1 VFGDGFPGMMRRSRR
16 AAHEPRGLLRWAP
29 REWPCGASTLGSVFD
44 LSLQLDLSIRVIV
57 AAILGLAVGF
67 EREIHGHPAG
77 LRTHML
83 VASGSALFTV
93 LSAYGFRNVGGGTEL
108 SAIDPT
114 RIAAQIVSGIGFL
127 GAGAILKDG
136 IVIRGLTTAASL
148 WATSAVGMAAGA
160 GEYVIAAVATG
171 TILVS
176 LWPINALA
184 ERLHGTAVPETQL
197 RLAME
202 RLESLG
208 EVSTIHVGGRLEIGQ
223 ISTQRLGRNSYR
235 ADIAIRGRTQSVIA
249 GAIEA
254 IDRLEGVD
262 IIGTSQND

>member
-1 VFGDGFPGMMRRSRR
+1 MI
-16 AAHEPRGLLRWAP
+16 
-29 REWPCGASTLGSVFD
+29 D
-44 LSLQLDLSIRVIV
+44 LHLQLDLSLRLVI
-57 AAILGLAVGF
+57 AAALGLAIGF

-83 VASGSALFTV
+83 VAAGSGLFTV
-93 LSAYGFRNVGGGTEL
+93 ISAYGFRDVAGAVPNT
-108 SAIDPT
+108 APIDPT

-160 GEYVIAAVATG
+160 GEYIIAVVATT

-184 ERLHGTAVPETQL
+184 ERLHGSTVPAVQL
-197 RLAME
+197 RLSMD
-202 RLESLG
+202 RLEALG
-208 EVSTIHVGGRLEIGQ
+208 EVTSVLVGHRLEIGQ
-223 ISTQRLGRNSYR
+223 ISTQRLGKNAFR
-235 ADIAIRGRTQSVIA
+235 ADISIRGRTASVIQS
-249 GAIEA
+249 AITA
-254 IDRLEGVD
+254 VDDIAGVD
-262 IIGTSQND
+262 IVSSSQAD

>member
-1 VFGDGFPGMMRRSRR
+1 
-16 AAHEPRGLLRWAP
+16 
-29 REWPCGASTLGSVFD
+29 VFD
-44 LSLQLDLSIRVIV
+44 LALQADLSIRLIL
-57 AAILGLAVGF
+57 AAALGLAVGF

-83 VASGSALFTV
+83 VAVGSALFTV
-93 LSAYGFRNVGGGTEL
+93 LSAHGFGAGST
-108 SAIDPT
+108 AAPIDPT

-171 TILVS
+171 VVLVS

-184 ERLHGTAVPETQL
+184 ERLHGTAVPEVQL
-197 RLAME
+197 RLAMD
-202 RLESLG
+202 RLEALG
-208 EVSTIHVGGRLEIGQ
+208 EVTGILVGHRLEIGQ
-223 ISTQRLGRNSYR
+223 ISTQRLGKASYR
-235 ADIAIRGRTQSVIA
+235 ADLAIRGRTPSVITS
-249 GAIEA
+249 AISA
-254 IDRLEGVD
+254 IDDVEGVD
-262 IIGTSQND
+262 IISTSQSD

>member
-1 VFGDGFPGMMRRSRR
+1 MI
-16 AAHEPRGLLRWAP
+16 
-29 REWPCGASTLGSVFD
+29 D
-44 LSLQLDLSIRVIV
+44 LALQLDLSVRLIV
-57 AAILGLAVGF
+57 AAALGLAVGF

-93 LSAYGFRNVGGGTEL
+93 LSAYGFRDFGGDP
-108 SAIDPT
+108 AAPIDPT

-184 ERLHGTAVPETQL
+184 ERLHGTAAPEVQV
-197 RLAME
+197 RLSME
-202 RLESLG
+202 HLEALG
-208 EVSTIHVGGRLEIGQ
+208 KVTGILVAHRLEIGQ
-223 ISTQRLGRNSYR
+223 ISTQRLGKSSYR
-235 ADIAIRGRTQSVIA
+235 ADLAVRGRTPSVISSA
-249 GAIEA
+249 VAA
-254 IDRLEGVD
+254 IDELEGVD
-262 IIGTSQND
+262 IISTSSSD

>member
-1 VFGDGFPGMMRRSRR
+1 VI
-16 AAHEPRGLLRWAP
+16 
-29 REWPCGASTLGSVFD
+29 D
-44 LSLQLDLSIRVIV
+44 LALQLDLSVRLV
-57 AAILGLAVGF
+57 AAALLGLAVGF

-83 VASGSALFTV
+83 VAVGSGLFTV
-93 LSAYGFRNVGGGTEL
+93 LSAYGFGTG
-108 SAIDPT
+108 STAVPIDPT

-160 GEYVIAAVATG
+160 GEYVIAAVATA

-184 ERLHGTAVPETQL
+184 ERLHGTAVPEVQL
-197 RLAME
+197 RLAMDH
-202 RLESLG
+202 LEALG
-208 EVSTIHVGGRLEIGQ
+208 KVTGILVSHRLEIGQ
-223 ISTQRLGRNSYR
+223 ISTQRLGKSSYR
-235 ADIAIRGRTQSVIA
+235 ADLAIRGRTPSVIA
-249 GAIEA
+249 SAIGAIDD
-254 IDRLEGVD
+254 IEGVD
-262 IIGTSQND
+262 IISTSSSD